1 LKCFGKAFS
10 LVLASLILVACAGV
24 SQSPQSDAAP
34 QPSTLSTSKSIS
46 GASQEIFVID
56 CMDYV
61 QSPAELQLYCADG
74 GQQLSKITW
83 ASWTA
88 ESAFGLATSSKNIC
102 DPDCA
107 SGNYD
112 VRIASLLLTD
122 PVITKGDRKVFSRL
136 TLKYDKPLTDGEREE
151 VVDLLTE
158 PMP

>member
-1 LKCFGKAFS
+1 MKFYGKAFS
-10 LVLASLILVACAGV
+10 LALASFILMACGGV
-24 SQSPQSDAAP
+24 SQSPQSDTAP
-34 QPSTLSTSKSIS
+34 QPSTPSTSTPA
-46 GASQEIFVID
+46 ASSEIFVVD

-61 QSPAELQLYCADG
+61 QSPAELHLYCADG
-74 GQQLSKITW
+74 GQQLSKIMW

-88 ESAFGLATSSKNIC
+88 DSAFGLATSSKNIC

-136 TLKYDKPLTDGEREE
+136 TLKYDKPLTDGQREE
-151 VVDLLTE
+151 IVDLPTE

>member
-1 LKCFGKAFS
+1 MTAALIGCGKS
-10 LVLASLILVACAGV
+10 GLPEKSASNLP
-24 SQSPQSDAAP
+24 SPSVT
-34 QPSTLSTSKSIS
+34 STVDPASSK
-46 GASQEIFVID
+46 IFVID

-74 GQQLSKITW
+74 GQQLSKIMW

-88 ESAFGLATSSKNIC
+88 DSAFGLATSSKNLC

-136 TLKYDKPLTDGEREE
+136 TLKYDKPLTDGQREE
-151 VVDLLTE
+151 IVDLPTE